1 MRCPECGKECEEG
14 TAVCPH
20 CGMELPPLPKEPA
33 SEGLKT
39 PELGDMDRR
48 KQRGEEEKGFPAEE
62 EPPETTSIPK
72 DWRTE
77 LRERLKKIQERKRF
91 LAAQEKS
98 QQQEA
103 EAGVEEPPEG
113 ASKQR
118 EEKVPEK
125 SLSEQE
131 EPEKDMEEEVAEK
144 PSPGEKKEETHP
156 TLFPL
161 EKEKPKP
168 LEVEKEEV
176 EIELDKIFDEYQPVP
191 PKPPLPTERE
201 EDLTPPP
208 LPGEVKQHIDAEERN
223 ILTKSRLL
231 AAIFD
236 LLILGIIGV
245 GILFSSVRV
254 LDAHYLQLIRNLPLP
269 LAVVFMLISMA
280 YYVYFIGSSGQ
291 TIGKMIMKIRVVAKG
306 GERVTFFKAWLR
318 WCGYIISAAFF
329 LLGFVWIAFDPKNQ
343 GWHDKLAGT
352 RVELMA

>member
-14 TAVCPH
+14 TVVCPH

-33 SEGLKT
+33 SEGPKAS
-39 PELGDMDRR
+39 ELGDMNRR

-62 EPPETTSIPK
+62 EPPETTSLSK
-72 DWRTE
+72 DWRTD
-77 LRERLKKIQERKRF
+77 LRERLKKIQERKKF
-91 LAAQEKS
+91 LTAQEKS
-98 QQQEA
+98 QKQEA
-103 EAGVEEPPEG
+103 EAEEKPPEE

-118 EEKVPEK
+118 EEEVPEK
-125 SLSEQE
+125 PLSEQE
-131 EPEKDMEEEVAEK
+131 EPQKDMKEEVAEK
-144 PSPGEKKEETHP
+144 LPPREKKEEAPP

-161 EKEKPKP
+161 EEEKPEP

-208 LPGEVKQHIDAEERN
+208 PSEEIKQHIDAEERD

-245 GILFSSVRV
+245 AIFFSSVRM
-254 LDAHYLQLIRNLPLP
+254 LDAHYLQLLRNFPLP
-269 LAVVFMLISMA
+269 LAAVFMLISMA

-291 TIGKMIMKIRVVAKG
+291 TIGKMIMKIRVVAEG
-306 GERVTFFKAWLR
+306 GGRVTVFKAWLR
-318 WCGYIISAAFF
+318 WFGYIISAAIL
-329 LLGFVWIAFDPKNQ
+329 LLGFVWIVFDPKNQ